1 MKTQGSGFVFI
12 GGVVVGALV
21 ASVVGVL
28 NATQGSTA
36 PRVIN
41 LPGRTV
47 AAPFSDAV
55 LAGNTLYVA
64 GRLGMDPQTG
74 RQPATAEQEARNVLD
89 GVQAVLAEAG
99 MTMDDLVNVQVFCSD
114 VSLYGVFNRCTA
126 STSPARPRPAPSS
139 ARARCCS
146 ARASRWRASPS
157 AADAR
162 RVDPRWPTTG
172 SPRRRT
178 PRTPVRIGPR
188 LHKARTARLG
198 GSGAGRRGPRE
209 RTPGAWGAAPSG
221 GGRAQRA
228 SAGVAR
234 GEGAPANGR
243 RGFGAQPHLEE
254 AAHSAPRR
262 EWRGAKGSPRTDAGG
277 LGRSPIWRRPRT
289 ARLGGSGAGRRRG
302 PRKRTP
308 GVQGPS

>member
-1 MKTQGSGFVFI
+1 MKTQGNGFVFI

-114 VSLYGVFNRCTA
+114 VSLYGVFNRVYREYFTGEP
-126 STSPARPRPAPSS
+126 PARAF
-139 ARARCCS
+139 
-146 ARASRWRASPS
+146 
-157 AADAR
+157 
-162 RVDPRWPTTG
+162 
-172 SPRRRT
+172 
-178 PRTPVRIGPR
+178 
-188 LHKARTARLG
+188 L
-198 GSGAGRRGPRE
+198 GSGPLLF
-209 RTPGAWGAAPSG
+209 GA
-221 GGRAQRA
+221 RFEV
-228 SAGVAR
+228 AGVAV
-234 GEGAPANGR
+234 
-243 RGFGAQPHLEE
+243 
-254 AAHSAPRR
+254 
-262 EWRGAKGSPRTDAGG
+262 GG
-277 LGRSPIWRRPRT
+277 
-289 ARLGGSGAGRRRG
+289 
-302 PRKRTP
+302 
-308 GVQGPS
+308 